1 MGANPSDS
9 GGFSGGRRAG
19 ESTSACTS
27 PKPASVQT
35 LSLAFSPDSDD
46 IFMFLPL
53 LRGDIDTEGLSFRH
67 ERADTETLNGMAAK
81 GEVDVI
87 ALSVAT
93 YAKLT
98 HTYYLMGS
106 GASVG
111 RGYGPVVVSERGGT
125 LADYKGKRIGIP
137 GHGTTAAMVLKL
149 LLADFEPVV
158 IPISPY
164 SLTFDA
170 LRAGQVDA
178 ALLIHE
184 GRLTYEREGFSLITD
199 IGVGFAELTG
209 GLPLALGGNAV
220 RRGLGEETVR
230 KVARLCKTS
239 IAWALDHREAM
250 MDALLA
256 HETRG
261 DVTLDRALLDRYLAM
276 YANADTLL
284 LPDDA
289 RRGVVELFRRA
300 HAAGLLA
307 QEPKVE
313 FADG

>member
-1 MGANPSDS
+1 M
-9 GGFSGGRRAG
+9 
-19 ESTSACTS
+19 
-27 PKPASVQT
+27 KT

-53 LRGDIDTEGLSFRH
+53 LRGDVDTEGLSFRH
-67 ERADTETLNGMAAK
+67 ERADTETLNGLAAK

-87 ALSVAT
+87 ALSIAT

-98 HTYYLMGS
+98 GTYVLMGS

-111 RGYGPVVVSERGGT
+111 RGYGPVVVSTQGGT

-137 GHGTTAAMVLKL
+137 GHGTTAAMVLRL
-149 LLADFEPVV
+149 LLPEFEPVV

-170 LRAGQVDA
+170 LRRGEVDA

-184 GRLTYEREGFSLITD
+184 GRLTYEKEGFSLVAD
-199 IGVGFAELTG
+199 VGVGFGALTG
-209 GLPLALGGNAV
+209 GLPIALGGNAI
-220 RRGLGEETVR
+220 RKGLGDETVQ
-230 KVARLCKTS
+230 KIARLCKRS
-239 IAWALDHREAM
+239 IAWALEHREAM

-256 HETRG
+256 KETRG

-276 YANADTLL
+276 YANADTLN

-289 RRGVVELFRRA
+289 RRGIVELFRRA
-300 HAAGLLA
+300 HEAGLLPS
-307 QEPKVE
+307 EPTVE

>member
-1 MGANPSDS
+1 M
-9 GGFSGGRRAG
+9 
-19 ESTSACTS
+19 
-27 PKPASVQT
+27 KT

-53 LRGDIDTEGLSFRH
+53 LRGDVDTEGLSFRH
-67 ERADTETLNGMAAK
+67 ERADTETLNGLAAK

-87 ALSVAT
+87 ALSIAT

-98 HTYYLMGS
+98 GTYVLMGS

-111 RGYGPVVVSERGGT
+111 RGYGPVVVSTHGGT

-137 GHGTTAAMVLKL
+137 GHGTTAAMVLRL
-149 LLADFEPVV
+149 LLPEFEPVV

-170 LRAGQVDA
+170 LRKGEVDA

-184 GRLTYEREGFSLITD
+184 GRLTYEKEGFALVAD
-199 IGVGFAELTG
+199 VGVGFGELTG
-209 GLPLALGGNAV
+209 GLPIALGGNAI
-220 RRGLGEETVR
+220 RKGLGAETVQ
-230 KVARLCKTS
+230 KIARLCKRS
-239 IAWALDHREAM
+239 IAWALEHREVM

-256 HETRG
+256 KETRG

-276 YANADTLL
+276 YANADTLN

-289 RRGVVELFRRA
+289 RRGIVELFRRA
-300 HAAGLLA
+300 HEAGLLPS
-307 QEPKVE
+307 EPTVE

>member
-1 MGANPSDS
+1 VGAAPY
-9 GGFSGGRRAG
+9 G
-19 ESTSACTS
+19 ERV
-27 PKPASVQT
+27 KT

-53 LRGDIDTEGLSFRH
+53 LRGDIDTEGLTFRH
-67 ERADTETLNGMAAK
+67 ERADTETLNGLAAK

-98 HTYYLMGS
+98 ESYVLMGS

-111 RGYGPVVVSERGGT
+111 RGYGPVVVSKAGRK

-137 GHGTTAAMVLKL
+137 GHGTTATMVLRL
-149 LLADFEPVV
+149 LLSGFEPVV
-158 IPISPY
+158 IPIAPY

-170 LRAGQVDA
+170 LRRGDVDA

-184 GRLTYEREGFSLITD
+184 GRLTYEAEGFALVAD
-199 IGVGFAELTG
+199 VGVGFAELTG
-209 GLPLALGGNAV
+209 GLPLALGGNAI
-220 RRGLGEETVR
+220 RKGLGAETVSQ
-230 KVARLCKTS
+230 VARLCKRS
-239 IAWALDHREAM
+239 IAWALEHREEM

-261 DVTLDRALLDRYLAM
+261 DVTIDRALLDRYLAM
-276 YANADTLL
+276 YANADTLH
-284 LPDDA
+284 LPADA
-289 RRGVVELFRRA
+289 RQGVKELFRRA
-300 HAAGLLA
+300 HEAGLLEK
-307 QEPKVE
+307 EPSVE
-313 FADG
+313 IVDG

>member
-1 MGANPSDS
+1 MALAPY
-9 GGFSGGRRAG
+9 GRRVN
-19 ESTSACTS
+19 
-27 PKPASVQT
+27 P

-53 LRGDIDTEGLSFRH
+53 LRGDIDTEGLTFRH
-67 ERADTETLNGMAAK
+67 ERADTETLNGLATK

-87 ALSVAT
+87 ALSIAT
-93 YAKLT
+93 YARLT
-98 HTYYLMGS
+98 DSYVLMGS

-111 RGYGPVVVSERGGT
+111 RGYGPVVVSTTGGT

-137 GHGTTAAMVLKL
+137 GHGTTATMVLRL
-149 LLADFEPVV
+149 LLADFVPVV

-164 SLTFDA
+164 SLTFEA
-170 LRAGQVDA
+170 LRRGEVDA

-184 GRLTYEREGFSLITD
+184 GRLTYEREGFSLVAD
-199 IGVGFAELTG
+199 VGVGFAALTRTDEHEG
-209 GLPLALGGNAV
+209 FPIALGGNAI
-220 RRGLGEETVR
+220 RKGLGEETVQ
-230 KVARLCKTS
+230 KVARLCKRS

-256 HETRG
+256 HESRT
-261 DVTLDRALLDRYLAM
+261 DVSLDRALLDRYLAM
-276 YANADTLL
+276 YANADTLN

-300 HAAGLLA
+300 HAAGLLPN
-307 QEPKVE
+307 EPKVE